1 MSYDY
6 NYIIITI
13 IYNHVIMNNN
23 YNQLTIGVECLSGS
37 QIWSDVFQHH
47 LTHESGKSFIQPDI
61 VPPIHSH

>member
-1 MSYDY
+1 M
-6 NYIIITI
+6 
-13 IYNHVIMNNN
+13 YNHVIMNNN

-61 VPPIHSH
+61 VPPIHRH